1 MIQPVGKNGG
11 ASAMNPITKTA
22 PVGPRIQPEQ
32 QSDENDK
39 LRTERD
45 TIQNQLTILKSAT
58 DAPNTEA
65 VKQLEDKLQKV
76 NESLAA
82 SEAGQEKPS
91 ALDRLKGQT
100 DTYDGEGV
108 SALDALSQDEDA
120 EKSEPETLTVNTDSV
135 DREVEGLK
143 KEQKELSREADAA
156 GKRGDEEA
164 WNRLKEELKAV
175 QAELQQKDTDAYR
188 RQHSP
193 VSGLN

>member
-1 MIQPVGKNGG
+1 MIQPIGRTGG

-32 QSDENDK
+32 QSDDSDK

-45 TIQNQLTILKSAT
+45 TLQNQLTILRDTT
-58 DAPNTEA
+58 DVPNSEA
-65 VKQLEDKLQKV
+65 VKKLEDKLQKV
-76 NESLAA
+76 NESLSAA
-82 SEAGQEKPS
+82 EAGQEKPS

-100 DTYDGEGV
+100 DTYDGEGA
-108 SALDALSQDEDA
+108 SALDALSDGEDA
-120 EKSEPETLTVNTDSV
+120 DEAEPETLTVNTDSV

-143 KEQKELSREADAA
+143 KEQKEISQKADAA
-156 GKRGDEEA
+156 GKRGDEVA

-175 QAELQQKDTDAYR
+175 QAELQQKDNDAYR

-193 VSGLN
+193 VSGIS